1 MRVNFFALSVA
12 TLSRTSTVAPGVGFI
27 RNRQNALVA
36 TTNPPHISILFTSAN
51 CVGPTLL
58 FFINHVQNCRR
69 KSKSRFVHIALSSSV
84 LVQICSLSP
93 GLENFVVITVTGH
106 KKAIGSAAT
115 CAVFRFVQVVLAH
128 SSRIMKIAWS
138 TLNISVT
145 SIPWTS
151 FSKFPQQQTLHP
163 FHPHPGHFLSLSD
176 IYKNSILDCEAC
188 LSMTNYFVYDCVKC
202 EFCLHPQC
210 ASLLPN
216 VKYKGHEHL
225 LILVEN
231 MSYKGECEACRGNIE
246 GTFFFRCVQCRLNF
260 HVQCG
265 SVPASLPPTVVH
277 KNHDHPLT
285 LTAYVKY
292 YVESLKCY
300 ACSEEINPKDPC
312 YLCVECEYYAHVRCA
327 VITEIFCDDDR
338 EVLGHT
344 SHDDCSFLLENK
356 NDDELGH
363 SIHCHTLTLSE
374 VDDVKCKLCC
384 KHIHGS
390 GYGCAPCEFYIH
402 NSCAELPKEL
412 RHPLHPLPN
421 HSLTLQESKF
431 LEGYYC
437 DACDLN
443 VNPGGCYRCDYCD
456 FALHLE
462 CAYLKPS
469 VKYEGHEHLLILV
482 ENMSYQGICE
492 ACGFEIEGTFFVRCV
507 QCCFNLHV
515 QCGPAPASLPPTVV
529 HKHGHDHPLS
539 ISTKAV
545 AKNDSD
551 VLCCDAC
558 GEERNPKHPYYCC
571 VECEYNAHVRCVL
584 TEVSHDERVKLRHFS
599 HDHCLY
605 FAFESKRND
614 GVTCYACERLIQAD
628 DPAYG
633 CDPCGFYLHK
643 SCTELPW
650 QPQHLLHRHPLYV
663 STDHSKTDRVCSACH
678 KNVSGFIY
686 ECNRCDFTLDIDCFS
701 LQFRVEL
708 QGDEQIFTFFEKLDH
723 SSKCQSYNFMHLDVS
738 NQRCLKCNFNIHLLH
753 SPLPQT
759 IQHMS
764 HHHLLTLMDSLVD
777 DEYDAQICDICEEER
792 HPKACVYYCSECDF
806 IAEFDCVISEVRLA
820 LQKKPRDVQFR
831 FINRK
836 SIIHESTAGEVV
848 NSKSSTLGDIE
859 ESLTE
864 EEAQQFN
871 DILQDVDKEVEES
884 REKFSIDQQ
893 LMAVDSSKED
903 TKSLMESQKAV
914 SLYFMK
920 DLFEWEDYRSELINV
935 NDIYKTSPRLAG
947 VLRKL
952 LDKYGDIGSSCNL
965 NQGLKNCVLVL
976 FCATVH
982 SMCDTMV
989 QDITDDLIYTWWR
1002 DSRIAQRAGF
1012 RVGFVFDH
1020 LERIA
1025 EARHGID
1032 TELYQISPIRY
1043 QYKKMSKL
1051 LGEIDQ
1057 LDQDIGERKAKVDE
1071 FRKQAQEMIS
1081 TIHPK
1086 RLRLETEELSKAM
1099 DIGIVKAGKYTG
1111 LL

>member
-1 MRVNFFALSVA
+1 MEIEQA
-12 TLSRTSTVAPGVGFI
+12 
-27 RNRQNALVA
+27 
-36 TTNPPHISILFTSAN
+36 HI
-51 CVGPTLL
+51 
-58 FFINHVQNCRR
+58 HQ
-69 KSKSRFVHIALSSSV
+69 
-84 LVQICSLSP
+84 
-93 GLENFVVITVTGH
+93 
-106 KKAIGSAAT
+106 
-115 CAVFRFVQVVLAH
+115 
-128 SSRIMKIAWS
+128 
-138 TLNISVT
+138 
-145 SIPWTS
+145 
-151 FSKFPQQQTLHP
+151 
-163 FHPHPGHFLSLSD
+163 
-176 IYKNSILDCEAC
+176 
-188 LSMTNYFVYDCVKC
+188 
-202 EFCLHPQC
+202 
-210 ASLLPN
+210 
-216 VKYKGHEHL
+216 
-225 LILVEN
+225 
-231 MSYKGECEACRGNIE
+231 
-246 GTFFFRCVQCRLNF
+246 
-260 HVQCG
+260 
-265 SVPASLPPTVVH
+265 
-277 KNHDHPLT
+277 HPLT
-285 LTAYVKY
+285 LCEKNDEGKLLCPLCGNPFENLNRCTSTSSDMFSFTRTRKFRCDYCDWSQKGYRFCCYLCGFQICASCAGTLIAYHEDR
-292 YVESLKCY
+292 VEHIEHFSHQHPLDVFQWRICPTKANAKHAEVTLKCY

-893 LMAVDSSKED
+893 LMA
-903 TKSLMESQKAV
+903 
-914 SLYFMK
+914 
-920 DLFEWEDYRSELINV
+920 
-935 NDIYKTSPRLAG
+935 
-947 VLRKL
+947 
-952 LDKYGDIGSSCNL
+952 
-965 NQGLKNCVLVL
+965 
-976 FCATVH
+976 
-982 SMCDTMV
+982 
-989 QDITDDLIYTWWR
+989 
-1002 DSRIAQRAGF
+1002 
-1012 RVGFVFDH
+1012 
-1020 LERIA
+1020 
-1025 EARHGID
+1025 
-1032 TELYQISPIRY
+1032 
-1043 QYKKMSKL
+1043 
-1051 LGEIDQ
+1051 
-1057 LDQDIGERKAKVDE
+1057 
-1071 FRKQAQEMIS
+1071 
-1081 TIHPK
+1081 
-1086 RLRLETEELSKAM
+1086 
-1099 DIGIVKAGKYTG
+1099 
-1111 LL
+1111 